1 MANQSLVLCDTNIL
15 IEFYRGNEAILANL
29 KEIGQKNI
37 AISAVTAGELIYGAL
52 NKTELIQIRKDVDHL
67 QLLPINKTISS
78 LHLELM
84 AEYSLSHNLTL
95 PDALIAATA
104 ISNGI
109 PLFTLNIKDFR
120 FLPELELFFV
130 KSE

>member
-52 NKTELIQIRKDVDHL
+52 NKTTF
-67 QLLPINKTISS
+67 NS
-78 LHLELM
+78 
-84 AEYSLSHNLTL
+84 YLS
-95 PDALIAATA
+95 
-104 ISNGI
+104 
-109 PLFTLNIKDFR
+109 IK
-120 FLPELELFFV
+120 PSAV
-130 KSE
+130 YT